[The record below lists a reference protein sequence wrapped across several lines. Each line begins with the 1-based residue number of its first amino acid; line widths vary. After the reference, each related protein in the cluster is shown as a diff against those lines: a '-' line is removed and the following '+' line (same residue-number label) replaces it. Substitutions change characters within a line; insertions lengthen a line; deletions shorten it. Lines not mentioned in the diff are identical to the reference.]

1 MNRTGAVYRRQ
12 DNNYTQSTW
21 AQILPAGVRAGEG
34 EAQRA
39 AASAV
44 ATKRRCCPIGLLVD
58 ALFEG
63 QLR

>member
-1 MNRTGAVYRRQ
+1 MNRTGAVCHRQ

-44 ATKRRCCPIGLLVD
+44 ANKRCCPIGLLID
-58 ALFEG
+58 APFEA